1 MSNRR
6 VELHYFAIA
15 LLPVLIFAIHEVMQT
30 HLIAN
35 DLNVPPEILQ
45 NENTWLEAVGRFR
58 FLAAS
63 WFFASLAVLAVAVL
77 ARNLMRPMARGTR
90 IAAIGTTLAIFA
102 LALLPTI
109 QQYATASAPR
119 IYHQV
124 GKAVFEMALSK
135 GSLPGCLEPDDFWLL
150 GRCGEI
156 PVFTMFR
163 RVLDIINALAGLAVG
178 ALIAGMILCLASC
191 DGETVEETADEL
203 GRNLRQMRQQLY
215 LTSLILT
222 FGMFFASSWMY
233 WPMPLIVESAKVHYN
248 SLVTASALFT
258 GTYFCLLML
267 SFYLPVALI
276 LDSRVKKL
284 SRVAS
289 RGTKTEDSFDVEGWK
304 ASHGLKEGTGEF
316 LRAGFALTAPI
327 LASFAGGI
335 SSVAV

>member
-6 VELHYFAIA
+6 VELRYFSIA
-15 LLPVLIFAIHEVMQT
+15 LLPVLIFVIHEVMQA
-30 HLIAN
+30 HLMPK
-35 DLNVPPEILQ
+35 DLNVPIDVLQ
-45 NENTWLEAVGRFR
+45 NKDTWLEAVGRYR

-77 ARNLMRPMARGTR
+77 ARNLMRPMERDTR
-90 IAAIGTTLAIFA
+90 IAAIATTLAVFG

-109 QQYATASAPR
+109 QQYVTASTPQ

-124 GKAVFEMALSK
+124 GKEVFETALSK
-135 GSLPGCLEPDDFWLL
+135 GTLPGCLGPDDFWLL

-163 RVLDIINALAGLAVG
+163 RVLDIVNALAGLSVG
-178 ALIAGMILCLASC
+178 ALIAGMILCLATGDS
-191 DGETVEETADEL
+191 ETVEETADAL
-203 GRNLRQMRQQLY
+203 GRSLQQMRQQLY

-233 WPMPLIVESAKVHYN
+233 WPLPLISESAKGDYS

-276 LDSRVKKL
+276 LDGRVKKL
-284 SRVAS
+284 SRAAS
-289 RGTKTEDSFDVEGWK
+289 KGAKPENSFDVEGWK
-304 ASHGLKEGTGEF
+304 KSHGLKEGTGDF
-316 LRAGFALTAPI
+316 LRAGFALAAPI

-335 SSVAV
+335 SSITV